1 MDIEEQAFE
10 FLPRVKEVFK
20 NIPEEVQIEAANRFI
35 DGIFEKN
42 DIVAQVQCGKQ
53 ECSFCCHDQIMLST
67 QEAEYIKKNATY
79 EINQELLEKQRNALD
94 FKKLSFAD
102 RACIFLKEGKC
113 SIYEYRPL
121 ICKSHNVKKG
131 TNPNNCIVTDGLTK
145 KPNEQAYSVPVQS
158 MLYYF
163 AMKDFPELKSTF
175 DHDFLKN

>member
-35 DGIFEKN
+35 NDIFEKN

-113 SIYEYRPL
+113 SIYEHRPL

-145 KPNEQAYSVPVQS
+145 EPNEQAYSVPVQS

-163 AMKDFPELKSTF
+163 AMKDFPKLRSTF
-175 DHDFLKN
+175 DYDFTKN